1 MKWIESFFPRRGR
14 HFCEKW
20 YVERPL
26 LLEQGGF
33 ARRMGTH
40 FLFQSTSIRAHPAP
54 WTWSERKLLWL
65 KDLAQNNNFLLYC
78 SATFIQ
84 NDKINIMKYQII
96 VFSVPFKSYCFVI
109 GWPAIFCVS
118 MAFLC
123 CLSNWFH
130 LVGFDCIESR
140 PLKYQINR
148 PFHWKVIIILWLDG
162 QPSFGC
168 LYFTATVPQLTR
180 LSVKMPNLS
189 FSLPSSFCN
198 FASRV
203 WADHIFDKLHW

>member
-1 MKWIESFFPRRGR
+1 MSS
-14 HFCEKW
+14 
-20 YVERPL
+20 
-26 LLEQGGF
+26 
-33 ARRMGTH
+33 
-40 FLFQSTSIRAHPAP
+40 LFQLHEFLLNQNYTYVGTLGGDSVLSLRSYLSFTCCWRQPTSLECLCYCFSFQALTTFLWEMMCGTALTIGTRRICQKNGNTFSLSVDLNQSTPSSLNLKRK
-54 WTWSERKLLWL
+54 KLLWL

-140 PLKYQINR
+140 PLKI
-148 PFHWKVIIILWLDG
+148 
-162 QPSFGC
+162 
-168 LYFTATVPQLTR
+168 
-180 LSVKMPNLS
+180 PNKQTIPL
-189 FSLPSSFCN
+189 
-198 FASRV
+198 
-203 WADHIFDKLHW
+203 KG